1 MCLKNI
7 ITSML
12 VVVSFISFSFSFPGY
27 ADAQPPQKRS
37 TMVDEIINAYF
48 DNVGNL
54 LLLISTDVILANANN
69 SRHIGGYLTR
79 YNFGELFAIGSFVI
93 AVSLSVDLESA
104 KSVYTLG
111 EVSGGGGRS
120 WEQTL
125 ASSSISPFL
134 GGAVGLLLGG
144 AVEQEPLVGGIIG
157 FALGSMLSPVS
168 ATIGYNQ
175 AQPTENVEK
184 RRFGQRND
192 SIPSDIFNFEQSKIS
207 DFTVTLYQKRF

>member
-1 MCLKNI
+1 MRLKSVI
-7 ITSML
+7 ISIL
-12 VVVSFISFSFSFPGY
+12 VVVSFIFISFWFSSD
-27 ADAQPPQKRS
+27 ADAQRPQKRS

-48 DNVGNL
+48 ENVGNL
-54 LLLISTDVILANANN
+54 ILLISTDVILANAND
-69 SRHIGGYLTR
+69 SRNVGGYLTK
-79 YNFGELFAIGSFVI
+79 YNFGELFAIGSFII
-93 AVSLSVDLESA
+93 AVSLSIDLESA

-111 EVSGGGGRS
+111 ELSGGGKRS

-157 FALGSMLSPVS
+157 FALGSILSPVS

-184 RRFGQRND
+184 RRFGRRND
-192 SIPSDIFNFEQSKIS
+192 SIPSDILDFEQSKIS
-207 DFTVTLYQKRF
+207 DFTVTIYQKRF

>member
-1 MCLKNI
+1 MRLI
-7 ITSML
+7 SVVITTL
-12 VVVSFISFSFSFPGY
+12 IVISFGFSSY
-27 ADAQPPQKRS
+27 ANAQSLQKRS
-37 TMVDEIINAYF
+37 TMGGEIVNSYL

-54 LLLISTDVILANANN
+54 ILLISTDVILANAND
-69 SRHIGGYLTR
+69 SRHFGGYLTK
-79 YNFGELFAIGSFVI
+79 YNFGELFAVGGFII

-111 EVSGGGGRS
+111 ELSGGGGRS

-125 ASSSISPFL
+125 VSSSISPFL
-134 GGAVGLLLGG
+134 GGAVGLLVG

-157 FALGSMLSPVS
+157 FALGSILSPVG

-175 AQPTENVEK
+175 AKPTENSER
-184 RRFGQRND
+184 RRFGQGYNLL
-192 SIPSDIFNFEQSKIS
+192 PSDILNSEQAKIS

>member
-1 MCLKNI
+1 MRLKKAI
-7 ITSML
+7 ITML
-12 VVVSFISFSFSFPGY
+12 VIVGFTLLNFGFVDY
-27 ADAQPPQKRS
+27 ANAQSIEKRS
-37 TMVDEIINAYF
+37 TMGDEIINAYF

-54 LLLISTDVILANANN
+54 LLLISTDVILADVND
-69 SRHIGGYLTR
+69 SRHFGGYLTK

-111 EVSGGGGRS
+111 ELSGGGGRS

-125 ASSSISPFL
+125 VSSSISPFL
-134 GGAVGLLLGG
+134 GGAVGLLIGG

-157 FALGSMLSPVS
+157 FALGSILSPVG

-175 AQPTENVEK
+175 LQPTENVE
-184 RRFGQRND
+184 RRRLGYGHNLL
-192 SIPSDIFNFEQSKIS
+192 PSDNLNSEQETS